1 MILHST
7 VNNILFKMNL
17 PGFAFVDISYYI
29 SIIAFRKQITM
40 DLNQILGG
48 SLKLLKIRK
57 RSFKLLTPDCGV

>member
-40 DLNQILGG
+40 DLNQIMGG
-48 SLKLLKIRK
+48 VTEIIKN
-57 RSFKLLTPDCGV
+57 